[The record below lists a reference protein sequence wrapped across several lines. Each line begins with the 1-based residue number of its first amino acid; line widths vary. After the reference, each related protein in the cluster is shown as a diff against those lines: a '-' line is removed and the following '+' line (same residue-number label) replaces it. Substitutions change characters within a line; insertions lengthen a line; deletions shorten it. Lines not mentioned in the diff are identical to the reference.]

1 MTDGPAAAGPV
12 KVLVPRTLDEALALK
27 ATTPEAVPVAGG
39 TDVMVE
45 LNFDRRRPPALLDLS
60 GLAELRRCRLLD
72 GRVALGAGATYT
84 AIIASLRGCAPLVQA
99 SRSVGSPQ
107 IRNRGTVGGNLGTA
121 SPAGDA
127 LPVLAAYDAEIVI
140 ATAAGGPRAV
150 SWREFLI
157 GPKRTA
163 LPPDGLIVDV
173 RWRVPRG
180 PGSFSKVGPR
190 NAMVIAIAGV
200 CLVLDEDERAV
211 RLALGSVAPTVVRVP
226 EAEAAAAKA
235 LAAAGAWDDPRA
247 PVPPAAVEGF
257 GDLAAEAARPIDD
270 VRSTAAYRRHA
281 CRVLARRAL
290 TWALDDRRAGCAS
303 GRA

>member
-1 MTDGPAAAGPV
+1 M

-27 ATTPEAVPVAGG
+27 AATPEAVPIAGG
-39 TDVMVE
+39 TDLMVE
-45 LNFDRRRPPALLDLS
+45 LNFDRRHPPAILDLS
-60 GLAELRRCRLLD
+60 GLAELRRCRSLG
-72 GRVALGAGATYT
+72 GRVALGAGVTYA
-84 AIIASLRGCAPLVQA
+84 AIIASLRGCTPLVQA

-127 LPVLAAYDAEIVI
+127 LPVLAAYDAEVVI
-140 ATAAGGPRAV
+140 ATAAGGPRNL
-150 SWREFLI
+150 SWREFLT

-173 RWRVPRG
+173 RWRIPRG

-190 NAMVIAIAGV
+190 NAMVIAIASV
-200 CLVLDEDERAV
+200 CLVLDEDRREV
-211 RLALGSVAPTVVRVP
+211 RLALGSVAPTVLRVP
-226 EAEAAAAKA
+226 EAEAAATGAI
-235 LAAAGAWDDPRA
+235 AAAGAWDDPAA
-247 PVPPAAVEGF
+247 PVPPAEVEAF
-257 GDLAAEAARPIDD
+257 GEMAAAAAQPIDD
-270 VRSTAAYRRHA
+270 VRSTIAYRRHA

-290 TWALDDRRAGCAS
+290 TWALDDRRAGCAF